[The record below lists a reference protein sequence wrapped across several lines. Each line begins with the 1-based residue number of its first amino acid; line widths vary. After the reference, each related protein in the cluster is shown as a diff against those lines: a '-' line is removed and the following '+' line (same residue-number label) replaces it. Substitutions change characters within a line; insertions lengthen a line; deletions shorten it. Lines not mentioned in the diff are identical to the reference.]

1 MTKAELVEKIHAKA
15 GLPTKAKAE
24 EALDAVV
31 ASLREALAAG
41 ESVTFTGF
49 GSFKVV
55 ARAARKGRNPR
66 TGKEITIPAS
76 KVAKFTPGKGLKDSH
91 QVSTSSAER
100 RFLTAPLPLGKAP
113 SLFPGRAAVN
123 AGGCRREDARIFPW
137 RKGGRAV

>member
-31 ASLREALAAG
+31 ASG

-55 ARAARKGRNPR
+55 ERAARKGRNPR

-76 KVAKFTPGKGLKDSH
+76 KVAKFTPGKGLKD
-91 QVSTSSAER
+91 AI
-100 RFLTAPLPLGKAP
+100 K
-113 SLFPGRAAVN
+113 
-123 AGGCRREDARIFPW
+123 
-137 RKGGRAV
+137 

>member
-55 ARAARKGRNPR
+55 ARAARKGQPHRQRNHHPR
-66 TGKEITIPAS
+66 QQSWLNLI
-76 KVAKFTPGKGLKDSH
+76 PGKGLKD
-91 QVSTSSAER
+91 AI
-100 RFLTAPLPLGKAP
+100 K
-113 SLFPGRAAVN
+113 
-123 AGGCRREDARIFPW
+123 
-137 RKGGRAV
+137 

>member
-1 MTKAELVEKIHAKA
+1 MARTEAELAEQRIRTAHDADRTRLSQTRHKTGKPENPLRRNIMTKAELVEKIHAKA

-31 ASLREALAAG
+31 AALREALADG

-76 KVAKFTPGKGLKDSH
+76 KVAKFTPGKGLKD
-91 QVSTSSAER
+91 AI
-100 RFLTAPLPLGKAP
+100 K
-113 SLFPGRAAVN
+113 
-123 AGGCRREDARIFPW
+123 
-137 RKGGRAV
+137 

>member
-31 ASLREALAAG
+31 ASLREALADG

-66 TGKEITIPAS
+66 TGEPTTYPAC
-76 KVAKFTPGKGLKDSH
+76 KVPTFKPGKALKD
-91 QVSTSSAER
+91 AIR
-100 RFLTAPLPLGKAP
+100 
-113 SLFPGRAAVN
+113 
-123 AGGCRREDARIFPW
+123 
-137 RKGGRAV
+137 